1 MAERKV
7 YTTSRLWR
15 RLKPKARAFRA
26 ESTPAEALLWE
37 RLRNRALPRAKFRR
51 QHPIGR
57 FVVDFCCPTADLVIG
72 LVGVFT
78 ALGGA
83 EDTARQA
90 LLKKLGFRVL
100 RFANV
105 RIENDIEG
113 VLRDIECHLNRKDRV
128 P

>member
-1 MAERKV
+1 MAPQKV

-15 RLKPKARAFRA
+15 RLKPKGRAFRA

-37 RLRNRALPRAKFRR
+37 RLRNGGLSRAKFRR

-57 FVVDFCCPTADLVIG
+57 FVVDFCCPTADLVIELDG
-72 LVGVFT
+72 GVH
-78 ALGGA
+78 GIRVA

-90 LLKKLGFRVL
+90 LLEKLGFRVL

-113 VLRDIECHLNRKDRV
+113 VLRDIECHLKQKDRV